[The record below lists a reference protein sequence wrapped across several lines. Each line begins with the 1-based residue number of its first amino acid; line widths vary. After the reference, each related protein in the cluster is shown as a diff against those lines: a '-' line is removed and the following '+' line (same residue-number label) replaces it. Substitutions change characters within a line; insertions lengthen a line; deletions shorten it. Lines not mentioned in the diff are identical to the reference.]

1 MLTQIDQVLFR
12 LGKPGRFQVL
22 VIFLLCC
29 VQLQTSFNKY
39 LLDFYID
46 SPPPH
51 RCKAT
56 SNATVGESELR
67 PLVEEKGKKRYSSCE
82 MYVDPTNHK
91 LGTKNCIN
99 GWEYFTTEIE
109 WTIIPEW
116 DLVCEWEYLVT
127 LLPYL
132 SCGGAMIGCLLFGML
147 ADRFGRQRV
156 LVTLLILYTGS
167 SVSLYFLSQF
177 VLFSTIIGL
186 EGFFITGVQCISYVL
201 LMETVPTPYHL
212 RLAVLVGSFW
222 AAGTLALTLVAYL
235 IQHWRY
241 IQLAI
246 SVPGVVSVTYF
257 WLLPLSIPWLITNG
271 RTLSAENQ
279 IERLGHFNGV
289 TLCPS
294 FRLQIQNAQNV
305 VKSSGNAARLTL
317 GDVYSSAKLRRF
329 VFVQYFIW
337 FAVSL
342 GSNIEVSEIPPL
354 DENKFFRVLV
364 RGVVEIGTL
373 ILIYFLS
380 QR

>member
-109 WTIIPEW
+109 WTIIPE
-116 DLVCEWEYLVT
+116 
-127 LLPYL
+127 
-132 SCGGAMIGCLLFGML
+132 
-147 ADRFGRQRV
+147 
-156 LVTLLILYTGS
+156 
-167 SVSLYFLSQF
+167 
-177 VLFSTIIGL
+177 
-186 EGFFITGVQCISYVL
+186 GVQCISYVL